1 MEGRWLFRTENV
13 SVWRWHLSVERP
25 EKVSRSAYENPGK
38 SFPGNGIVLGMFAKQ
53 LEIQWEASDVRDA

>member
-1 MEGRWLFRTENV
+1 MEGRWLFWTENV

-25 EKVSRSAYENPGK
+25 EKVSRSAYENLGK
-38 SFPGNGIVLGMFAKQ
+38 SFLGNGIALGVFENR